1 MSGAA
6 QPVPAGW
13 YRDPGSPAQ
22 FRWWN
27 GEAWTERTSNEQV
40 PSPSS
45 AKETT
50 VTKPRSWTYP
60 IRLRPLPRIRV
71 TNFIGTILI
80 VTAGGTGVWGGFAV
94 GFVVHRGWIISALG
108 TPFAL
113 YGLVLLFTASR
124 LELILTSD
132 HATVRG
138 YTRTVRI
145 SRDSIRQIT
154 DYPMIVWS
162 DPGGA
167 VHRTLV
173 NALSLYR
180 SGRASPSPKVL
191 ALVSKQWDVLRE
203 WAARTD

>member
-1 MSGAA
+1 
-6 QPVPAGW
+6 
-13 YRDPGSPAQ
+13 
-22 FRWWN
+22 
-27 GEAWTERTSNEQV
+27 
-40 PSPSS
+40 
-45 AKETT
+45 
-50 VTKPRSWTYP
+50 
-60 IRLRPLPRIRV
+60 LPRIRV

-80 VTAGGTGVWGGFAV
+80 VAAGGTGVWGGFAV
-94 GFVVHRGWIISALG
+94 GFVVHRGWIISAIG

-113 YGLVLLFTASR
+113 YGLVLLFTDSR

-145 SRDSIRQIT
+145 RREFIREVT
-154 DYPMIVWS
+154 DYPMIIWS
-162 DPGGA
+162 NPGGA
-167 VHRTLV
+167 VHRTPV

-191 ALVSKQWDVLRE
+191 ALVSKQSDVLRE